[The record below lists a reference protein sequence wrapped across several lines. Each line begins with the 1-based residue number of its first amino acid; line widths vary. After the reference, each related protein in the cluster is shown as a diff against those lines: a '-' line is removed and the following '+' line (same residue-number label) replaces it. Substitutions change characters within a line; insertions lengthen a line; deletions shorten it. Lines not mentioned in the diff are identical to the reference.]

1 MGKWTLTK
9 KEKCGIME
17 LKENYFMTRFQ
28 FILIMRTLLTILDLK
43 LNDRSA
49 KTWERAER
57 EYNDIKSMYS
67 LWQSTERDKF

>member
-1 MGKWTLTK
+1 
-9 KEKCGIME
+9 
-17 LKENYFMTRFQ
+17 MTRFQ

>member
-1 MGKWTLTK
+1 
-9 KEKCGIME
+9 ME